1 MRLAMLHPL
10 TLIRHSLHLKLMLSA
25 MLVIALIMAF
35 SVYILYLGHAEEQAQ
50 KASVRMQEN
59 LSKLFSSKQ
68 PEPHAMTDL
77 GKLTPDAIDPNL
89 DTLICRADGV
99 LSWSSLH
106 MPEVVSIKETICRD
120 LMRYLGGLDQDYFFK
135 LHTIKNGESY
145 FMPAFPAQSWRRPHH
160 LLRGDGRF
168 RPALSGPDPRL
179 PLPLHSPG
187 AARQLSAGRSVA
199 AHQFLE
205 PLLPAH
211 HGAPD

>member
-10 TLIRHSLHLKLMLSA
+10 TLIRRSLHLKLMLSA

-89 DTLICRADGV
+89 DTLICRADGE

-120 LMRYLGGLDQDYFFK
+120 LMR
-135 LHTIKNGESY
+135 
-145 FMPAFPAQSWRRPHH
+145 
-160 LLRGDGRF
+160 
-168 RPALSGPDPRL
+168 
-179 PLPLHSPG
+179 
-187 AARQLSAGRSVA
+187 
-199 AHQFLE
+199 
-205 PLLPAH
+205 
-211 HGAPD
+211 